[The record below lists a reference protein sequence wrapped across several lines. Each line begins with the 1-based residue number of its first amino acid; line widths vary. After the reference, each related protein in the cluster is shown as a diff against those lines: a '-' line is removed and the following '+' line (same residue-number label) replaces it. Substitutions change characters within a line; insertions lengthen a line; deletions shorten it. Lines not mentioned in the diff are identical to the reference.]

1 MKRKVDL
8 MFTDRLIE
16 RIISMKNHSIVGIDP
31 SYSIIP
37 QFLKDKYIGDNGGSI
52 ESISE
57 MLYVFS
63 IEIIDHIYDIIPAI
77 KPQIAFFE
85 RYGSA
90 GLKAF
95 EEVCR
100 YAKNKGLLVIAD
112 VKRGDIG
119 STCEAYAQYYL
130 GNDIGSLDCDAIT
143 VNPYL
148 GRDSIN
154 PFVEK
159 SIDND
164 KGLFILVKTSN
175 KSSVDIQDLISGEKM
190 IYQHIAE
197 IVSSLGKGH
206 EGIKGYS
213 PIGAVV
219 GGTFKEEG
227 EKLRQLMKNCYF
239 LVPGFGAQGGV
250 ASDLP
255 GYFNEDGLG
264 SIINS
269 SRGIIGAY
277 LQERYRHNYDEKEY
291 GVAARRAAI
300 DMRDEI
306 NICLIE
312 KGKVAW

>member
-63 IEIIDHIYDIIPAI
+63 IEIIDHIYDIVPAV

-90 GLKAF
+90 GLKIF
-95 EEVCR
+95 EKVCS
-100 YAKNKGLLVIAD
+100 YAKEKGLLVIAD
-112 VKRGDIG
+112 IKRGDIG
-119 STCEAYAQYYL
+119 STCEAYAEYYL
-130 GNDIGSLDCDAIT
+130 SNATGSLDCDAIT
-143 VNPYL
+143 INPYL

-159 SIDND
+159 CIDND

-175 KSSVDIQDLISGEKM
+175 KSSIDIQDLISEQKR
-190 IYQHIAE
+190 IYEHVAG
-197 IVSSLGKGH
+197 IVSSLGEDFKG
-206 EGIKGYS
+206 EKGYS

-227 EKLRQLMKNCYF
+227 EKLRQLMKNCYC

-264 SIINS
+264 AVINS

-277 LQERYRHNYDEKEY
+277 LQDKYRHDYDEKSY
-291 GVAARRAAI
+291 GTAARMAAI
-300 DMRDEI
+300 SMRDEI
-306 NICLIE
+306 NKCLRE
-312 KGKVAW
+312 EGKMAW

>member
-37 QFLKDKYIGDNGGSI
+37 ESLKDKYIGDNGGSI

-63 IEIIDHIYDIIPAI
+63 TEIIDHIYDIAPAI

-90 GLKAF
+90 GLRSF
-95 EEVCR
+95 EEICS
-100 YAKNKGLLVIAD
+100 YAKNKGLLIIAD

-130 GNDIGSLDCDAIT
+130 SNEIGSLDCDAIT

-159 SIDND
+159 CIDND
-164 KGLFILVKTSN
+164 KGIFILVKTSN
-175 KSSVDIQDLISGEKM
+175 KSSVDIQNLMADQKRIYEHVADMVNCLGGDFKGE
-190 IYQHIAE
+190 
-197 IVSSLGKGH
+197 
-206 EGIKGYS
+206 KGYS
-213 PIGAVV
+213 PVGAVV
-219 GGTFKEEG
+219 GGTFREEG

-239 LVPGFGAQGGV
+239 LVPGFGAQGGA

-277 LQERYRHNYDEKEY
+277 LLDRYRHDYDEKSF
-291 GVAARRAAI
+291 GAAARQAAI

-306 NICLIE
+306 NMCLME